1 VAVTSPAQAGV
12 AIDDNDAMGT
22 RRWRALAAGV
32 ALSALVGCGG
42 AGGDSAEP
50 TDDVVRLQPGN
61 RPLRFR
67 LDTAVSDETLRFT
80 VETLT
85 WAHTDLGDSG
95 PLTVHVYSDEEHFVT
110 AYTAD
115 FAISI
120 ADAREE
126 LANGQTA
133 FASPGGHIWI
143 YLGNYEQAP
152 EDVRREALFHEYNH
166 TLQEWQAEVRF
177 QSQDRA
183 ERSFVPRWMVEG
195 CAQYLAIKAGA
206 RRGFVDEELERDVV
220 LDRAADT
227 GEPLGALETAGQA
240 GFIGGS
246 EAAYTVGGL
255 GCERLATTRGED
267 AVAHRFWLAMATHRD
282 WKKAFAD
289 AYGTTP
295 AEFYRDFEAYR
306 TTL

>member
-1 VAVTSPAQAGV
+1 
-12 AIDDNDAMGT
+12 M
-22 RRWRALAAGV
+22 AGV
-32 ALSALVGCGG
+32 ALSALVACGG
-42 AGGDSAEP
+42 GGGDSAEP

-67 LDTAVSDETLRFT
+67 LDTAVADETLRFT
-80 VETLT
+80 VETLR
-85 WAHTDLGDSG
+85 WAHADLGDSG
-95 PLTVHVYSDEEHFVT
+95 PLTVHVYSDEEHFIT

-120 ADAREE
+120 AEARDE

-177 QSQDRA
+177 QSQDVK
-183 ERSFVPRWMVEG
+183 ERSFIPRWMVEG
-195 CAQYLAIKAGA
+195 CAQYLAVKGGA
-206 RRGFVDEELERDVV
+206 RRGFVDEKLEREVV
-220 LDRAADT
+220 LYRAADS
-227 GEPLGALETAGQA
+227 GEPLAALETAGQA
-240 GFIGGS
+240 GFAGGTG
-246 EAAYTVGGL
+246 AAYTVGWL

-267 AVAHRFWLAMATHRD
+267 AVAHGFWLAMAKHRD

-289 AYGTTP
+289 AFGTTP
-295 AEFYRDFEAYR
+295 ADFYRDFEAYR
-306 TTL
+306 ATL

>member
-1 VAVTSPAQAGV
+1 
-12 AIDDNDAMGT
+12 MGK
-22 RRWRALAAGV
+22 RRWRTLVAGV
-32 ALSALVGCGG
+32 ALSALVAACGG
-42 AGGDSAEP
+42 GGGDSAEP
-50 TDDVVRLQPGN
+50 TDDVVRLQPGD

-67 LDTAVSDETLRFT
+67 LDAAVSDETLRFT

-115 FAISI
+115 FGISI
-120 ADAREE
+120 ADARDE

-152 EDVRREALFHEYNH
+152 DDVRREALFHEYNH

-177 QSQDRA
+177 QSQDRE

-195 CAQYLAIKAGA
+195 CAEFLAVKAGA
-206 RRGFVDEELERDVV
+206 RRGFVDEELERDIV
-220 LDRAADT
+220 LYRAADSD
-227 GEPLGALETAGQA
+227 EPLAALETAGQA

-246 EAAYTVGGL
+246 GAAYTVGWL
-255 GCERLATTRGED
+255 GCERLALTRGEE
-267 AVAHRFWLAMATHRD
+267 AVAHGFWLAMAKQRD
-282 WKKAFAD
+282 WKKSFAD
-289 AYGTTP
+289 AFGTTP
-295 AEFYRDFEAYR
+295 ADFYRDFEAYR
-306 TTL
+306 ATL

>member
-1 VAVTSPAQAGV
+1 
-12 AIDDNDAMGT
+12 MGR
-22 RRWRALAAGV
+22 RRWRRLVAGV
-32 ALSALVGCGG
+32 ALSVLVACGG
-42 AGGDSAEP
+42 GGDGESAEP

-85 WAHTDLGDSG
+85 WAHADLGDSG
-95 PLTVHVYSDEEHFVT
+95 PLTVHIYSDEEHFIT

-115 FAISI
+115 FGISI
-120 ADAREE
+120 ADARQE
-126 LANGQTA
+126 LVNGQTA

-177 QSQDRA
+177 QSPDPD

-206 RRGFVDEELERDVV
+206 RRGFVDEEVERDVV
-220 LDRAADT
+220 LYRAADT
-227 GEPLGALETAGQA
+227 GEPLAALETAGQA
-240 GFIGGS
+240 GFAGGTG
-246 EAAYTVGGL
+246 AAYPVGWL
-255 GCERLATTRGED
+255 GCERLATTKGED
-267 AVAHRFWLAMATHRD
+267 AVAHRFWLAMAKHRD
-282 WKKAFAD
+282 WMKAFAD
-289 AYGTTP
+289 AFAVTP
-295 AEFYRDFEAYR
+295 ADFYRDFEVYR
-306 TTL
+306 ATL

>member
-1 VAVTSPAQAGV
+1 MAGK
-12 AIDDNDAMGT
+12 
-22 RRWRALAAGV
+22 RRWRRLVAGAALGILV
-32 ALSALVGCGG
+32 ACGG
-42 AGGDSAEP
+42 GGGDSAEP
-50 TDDVVRLQPGN
+50 TDDVVRLQPGD

-85 WAHTDLGDSG
+85 WAHVDLGDSD
-95 PLTVHVYSDEEHFVT
+95 PLTVHIYSDEEHFVT

-115 FAISI
+115 FGISI

-143 YLGNYEQAP
+143 YLGNYEQVP
-152 EDVRREALFHEYNH
+152 KNVGREALFHEYNH

-177 QSQDRA
+177 QSQDPA

-195 CAQYLAIKAGA
+195 CAQYLAVKAGA

-220 LDRAADT
+220 LYRAAGTD
-227 GEPLGALETAGQA
+227 ERLAALETAGQA
-240 GFIGGS
+240 GFAGGTG
-246 EAAYTVGGL
+246 AAYTVGWL

-267 AVAHRFWLAMATHRD
+267 AVAHRFWLAMAQHRD
-282 WKKAFAD
+282 WTKAFAD
-289 AYGTTP
+289 TFGRTP
-295 AEFYRDFEAYR
+295 ADFYRDFEVYR
-306 TTL
+306 ATL